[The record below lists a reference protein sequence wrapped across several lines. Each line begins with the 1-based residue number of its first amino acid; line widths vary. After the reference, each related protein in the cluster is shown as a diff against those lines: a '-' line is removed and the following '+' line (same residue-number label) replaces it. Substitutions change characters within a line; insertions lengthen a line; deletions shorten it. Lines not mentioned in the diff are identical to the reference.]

1 MNKFC
6 DKQPFEVSWYLKN
19 IKTGEITNRNGD
31 SIVSSASVRKI
42 AILMAAL
49 KAVYDG
55 KVSLNKPVTIK
66 KKYQKNHSG
75 CLRFLK
81 PGFTITFQDALTLM
95 IIISDNTCTGHI
107 VDILGINYINEYNK
121 SIGLKNTKIIRG
133 FPPIGLVKTLDAPSR
148 ARSAFCQKEL
158 VMHDFFGAL
167 GTTNQ
172 YPNYQRTREMSLTD
186 MLLEN
191 RIIFLAGPIM
201 EKTANV
207 VIQQLL
213 YLQSIRRNQD
223 VNLYINS
230 PGGLVD
236 QTLAIYDTMQFMGCE
251 IATYCIGQAA
261 SGAAIILLA
270 GTKGKRF
277 ILPNAKVMLHQP
289 YGGITGQ
296 AEDIRIQAEEVLR
309 DKARLNRIIAKC
321 TNKSEED
328 VAADTERDRFL
339 NAEEALEYGIV
350 DEILEDAPN
359 KDESPTKKSGK
370 K

>member
-1 MNKFC
+1 
-6 DKQPFEVSWYLKN
+6 
-19 IKTGEITNRNGD
+19 
-31 SIVSSASVRKI
+31 
-42 AILMAAL
+42 
-49 KAVYDG
+49 
-55 KVSLNKPVTIK
+55 
-66 KKYQKNHSG
+66 
-75 CLRFLK
+75 
-81 PGFTITFQDALTLM
+81 
-95 IIISDNTCTGHI
+95 
-107 VDILGINYINEYNK
+107 
-121 SIGLKNTKIIRG
+121 
-133 FPPIGLVKTLDAPSR
+133 
-148 ARSAFCQKEL
+148 
-158 VMHDFFGAL
+158 MHDFFGAL

-289 YGGITGQ
+289 YGGISGQ
-296 AEDIRIQAEEVLR
+296 VEDIRIQAEEVLR
-309 DKARLNRIIAKC
+309 DKDRLNRIIAKC
-321 TNKSEED
+321 TNKSVED
-328 VAADTERDRFL
+328 IAADTERDRFL
-339 NAEEALEYGIV
+339 NAEEALAYGIV

-359 KDESPTKKSGK
+359 KDEPPAKKSSK